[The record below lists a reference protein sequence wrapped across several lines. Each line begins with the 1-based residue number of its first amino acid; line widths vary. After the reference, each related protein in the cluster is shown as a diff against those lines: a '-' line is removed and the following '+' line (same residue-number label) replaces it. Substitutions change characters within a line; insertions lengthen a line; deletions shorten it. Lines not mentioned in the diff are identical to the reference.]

1 MVFEIGRKVK
11 CQVTGEYGSSDDFV
25 KINGK
30 YYKNQKVYDVWN
42 KENEDRKKTIDII
55 ASDFLNYQPGQVFP
69 TVLTKKLKEL
79 EFYGY
84 DVILKTI
91 EKCRK
96 SIEYSM
102 NTKSFK
108 NDLNRIS
115 YIMAI
120 IRNNIIDVYKE
131 CLREEKIINKQEEQT
146 TNFDV
151 VDEQSM
157 MNIGSKIKA
166 KDISDFL
173 ED

>member
-1 MVFEIGRKVK
+1 MW
-11 CQVTGEYGSSDDFV
+11 Q
-25 KINGK
+25 
-30 YYKNQKVYDVWN
+30 
-42 KENEDRKKTIDII
+42 
-55 ASDFLNYQPGQVFP
+55 
-69 TVLTKKLKEL
+69 KLKEL

-120 IRNNIIDVYKE
+120 IRNNINDVYKE
-131 CLREEKIINKQEEQT
+131 CLREEKIIDKQEEQT
-146 TNFDV
+146 TNFDA